1 MDKEKFVLDFIESP
15 EKYYLDDDRRINIG
29 SNPTISLSDVVFYRI
44 DRITFE
50 DKAPRKEALE
60 NVLSAMRIKGVN
72 FLYLIKGDKK
82 GVSFYYG
89 ISRDLIQQIPLAYTM
104 DELGE
109 MILKPG
115 LESNFRG
122 SKITKLYAKEEQ
134 GIIDTLAQMNFI
146 GNIDGVPGINSDKE
160 NYQGVDR
167 MVDVMLGD
175 EFAFLVTAKALPPN
189 AIRHFENSIYNF
201 YDRLMPLSK
210 KSIQK
215 GENEGKTEI
224 DTLAEGTNQ
233 SDAEQEQ
240 HGTTTNHG
248 KQHQENRSST
258 KPSGSNESRTEGTVV
273 SDNEGTYNKSESSS
287 KTHTDASSEN
297 RTTGTNITT
306 GTSTNTNYEF
316 SNKEA
321 QDWLKYIDEVILKR
335 IDYGKGKGIYIS
347 TISLFTMKEAEMVKL
362 ENTVT
367 ALFSSESGNKV
378 PLRKITLEKNGQR
391 QVVLRNFQIP
401 IADFIHE
408 ISENE
413 VYTRTALSQ
422 YATQKRAFLGNWF
435 SVNELSIIAGIPQKE
450 IVGLALREEVEFG
463 LNYNDDIPDNAKLS
477 LGNLV
482 QSGKELSIPVSLDR
496 REITKHIFVAGVTG
510 SGKTTTCQKLLLQ
523 SEMPFMVIEPA
534 KTEYR
539 ILTKKYDDI
548 LIFTL
553 GKDKVAPFRLN
564 PFEFYPHESITSHV
578 DMIMASIE
586 AAFDMEA
593 AIPQIIERSLYECYK
608 DYGWDIADD
617 SNRYYSVQDIKEGAF
632 AFPTLS
638 DLIEKTEEIV
648 KNQGFDIRL
657 QSDYIGSIKARLQGL
672 TIGSKGL
679 MLDTRRSLDFRDLVH
694 KRVILELEEIRSGAE
709 KALIMGFV
717 LSNLM
722 EAIKAEYNKNP
733 NFKHITLVEES
744 HRLLGKYEPGD
755 SLTKKQGIEMFSDML
770 AEVRKYGEALV
781 IVDQIP
787 GKLTSEV
794 LKNTNTKIVH
804 KIFAQDDK
812 EAIGN
817 TMALS
822 NEQKEFL
829 SFLDKGRAI
838 VFSQGWDSSLQVQV
852 IPETDTGSKEIISE
866 DLIRE
871 HAISYY
877 CDNFLLGIYPS
888 LKYCEE
894 KPTNEIF
901 TKHMQYRSELI
912 LLKKCYFEVLQ
923 KSEATEEF
931 QKVILRLE
939 KLLPLEKQAKY
950 IRDDTYYKDLEDEKL
965 NAICSLLVEVKNG
978 KLDVTEFNKK
988 LSYGRRI
995 KKWVS

>member
-29 SNPTISLSDVVFYRI
+29 SNPSIKLEDVVFYRI

-72 FLYLIKGDKK
+72 FLYLIKGDKN

-89 ISRDLIQQIPLAYTM
+89 ISRDLIQKINMTYSM

-122 SKITKLYAKEEQ
+122 SKITKLEDSEEQ
-134 GIIDTLAQMNFI
+134 EIIDTLAKMNFI
-146 GNIDGVPGINSDKE
+146 GNIDGVPGINEDNE

-189 AIRHFENSIYNF
+189 AIRHFENNIYSF
-201 YDRLMPLSK
+201 YDRLVPLSK
-210 KSIQK
+210 KNVQK
-215 GENEGKTEI
+215 GENDATTVI
-224 DTLAEGTNQ
+224 DTKADGWNESDSQGSQ
-233 SDAEQEQ
+233 S
-240 HGTTTNHG
+240 GKTTNHG
-248 KQHQENRSST
+248 KTKQDTRSSQ
-258 KPSGSNESRTEGTVV
+258 KQYDSKESRTEGVNVT
-273 SDNEGTYNKSESSS
+273 DNEGSFSNNTGTNESHTSGES
-287 KTHTDASSEN
+287 GTH
-297 RTTGTNITT
+297 TTGTNTT
-306 GTSTNTNYEF
+306 SGKSTNTSYEF

-321 QDWLKYIDEVILKR
+321 QEWLRYVDDVILKR
-335 IDYGKGKGIYIS
+335 IDYGKGKGMYIS
-347 TISLFTMKEAEMVKL
+347 TISLFTMQEAEMMKL

-367 ALFSSESGNKV
+367 ALFSGETGNRV
-378 PLRKITLEKNGQR
+378 PLRKITLTKNGQR
-391 QVVLRNFQIP
+391 QYVLRNFQIP
-401 IADFIHE
+401 IANFVHE
-408 ISENE
+408 ISDNE

-422 YATQKRAFLGNWF
+422 YITKEKAYLGNWF
-435 SVNELSIIAGIPQKE
+435 SVNELSIIAGLPQKE

-463 LNYNDDIPDNAKLS
+463 LNYDHAIPDDSVLP

-482 QSGKELSIPVSLDR
+482 QSGKELKKIPVSLDK
-496 REITKHIFVAGVTG
+496 RELNKHTFITGVTG
-510 SGKTTTCQKLLLQ
+510 SGKTTTCQKILLRANL
-523 SEMPFMVIEPA
+523 PFLVIEPA

-548 LIFTL
+548 LVFTL

-564 PFEFYPHESITSHV
+564 PFELYPHESITSHV

-586 AAFDMEA
+586 SAFDMEA
-593 AIPQIIERSLYECYK
+593 AIPQIIEKSIYECYK

-617 SNRYYSVQDIKEGAF
+617 SNRYYSTDEIQNGAY

-638 DLIEKTEEIV
+638 DLINKAEKVVET
-648 KNQGFDIRL
+648 QGFDVRL
-657 QSDYIGSIKARLQGL
+657 QNDYIGSIKARLQGL
-672 TIGSKGL
+672 TVGAKGL

-694 KRVILELEEIRSGAE
+694 RRVILELEEVRSGAE

-717 LSNLM
+717 LSNLT
-722 EAIKAEYNKNP
+722 EAIKAEYYKNP
-733 NFKHITLVEES
+733 EFKHITLVEEA
-744 HRLLGKYEPGD
+744 HRLLEKYEPGD
-755 SLTKKQGIEMFSDML
+755 SRSKKQGIEMFSDML

-787 GKLTSEV
+787 GKLTPEV

-822 NEQKEFL
+822 DEQKGFL

-838 VFSQGWDSSLQVQV
+838 VFSQGWESSLQVQV
-852 IPETDTGSKEIISE
+852 VPETDTGSKEIISE
-866 DLIRE
+866 EVIR
-871 HAISYY
+871 HLALSYY
-877 CDNFLLGIYPS
+877 CKNYKLGIYPS
-888 LKYCEE
+888 LKYQNDVPGIQEISKHISFRNELELLIKQYQQLFKTYQATKDDQALIVKMEE
-894 KPTNEIF
+894 IMPI
-901 TKHMQYRSELI
+901 
-912 LLKKCYFEVLQ
+912 
-923 KSEATEEF
+923 
-931 QKVILRLE
+931 
-939 KLLPLEKQAKY
+939 EKQAKF
-950 IRDDTYYKDLEDEKL
+950 IRDYLYFEDKDDKKL
-965 NAICSLLVEVKNG
+965 NAICALLINIKNE
-978 KLDVTEFNKK
+978 KYDVAEFDET
-988 LSYGRRI
+988 LSNGRRT
-995 KKWVS
+995 KR